1 MRRFMMKYLK
11 YTVITLLALVCT
23 TVASGEIDD
32 TENSENPIKL
42 TIFGHTGQDPV
53 YKSITGKPG
62 FTKPKK
68 KTEFP
73 RKFVNLEDMFSM
85 DVFLLDTTGWLHVYS
100 PVDNMNIT
108 AWEQSLA
115 QYGNHLYCNNL
126 YDSQVFDTS
135 VTGNSSL
142 PAPPAFLLLLAGLTV
157 KKRRYS

>member
-1 MRRFMMKYLK
+1 MKYLK

-23 TVASGEIDD
+23 TIARGEIDD

-53 YKSITGKPG
+53 YKSIIGKPG

-68 KTEFP
+68 KTAFP
-73 RKFVNLEDMFSM
+73 RKFVDLEDMFSM
-85 DVFLLDTTGWLHVYS
+85 DNVLQNTTDWLHVYS

-108 AWEQSLA
+108 AWNQSLP
-115 QYGNHLYCNNL
+115 QYSNHLYSNQL
-126 YDSQVFDTS
+126 HDSQVFGTS
-135 VTGNSSL
+135 ATGNSSL

-157 KKRRYS
+157 KKRRNS